1 MYSRLLSL
9 FFIFSLV
16 VVPSSLDAQAQNEK
30 VTYKK
35 ARALQTSTAKKII
48 KVVEALERVNE
59 EGKEDPDFDTVKE
72 ILNELLEKKE
82 NLRSYDRSVMWNYY
96 GYLYFSEERYTD
108 AMQAY
113 RNLLAEPESTIPL
126 RVASLFTLAQ
136 LNFVNEDYEGGI
148 NVLLQWMDEVEVVT
162 AQGWSLLGQAYFQ
175 VGTDKKSESEKLNYY
190 EKALD
195 SMVSAVQ
202 TAEIEEYKPKENW
215 YVLMAACYSELSSRI
230 GKEES
235 LYKQLDIYEILVNLY
250 PKKMYFIQLGGI
262 YGQLNRELD
271 YMITLNAAY
280 QKDLL
285 DKESEYLA
293 LTQLLLLNSNPYW
306 AAKVLE
312 AGRIKKV
319 PVIDEKTKEEK
330 ILPVVRDNEKNL
342 KLLAD
347 AWRMAQEIELAI
359 PIMEKAAK
367 LAKDGQT
374 YIVLG
379 SLYLSEDKLEEAVNA
394 IEQGLKK
401 GKVKNP
407 SQARLTLGQAHFE
420 LQNFEQAKKE
430 FRIAARDDDKKIKKT
445 ANSWIKYTENEEIR
459 VKNIALRRD
468 YIQNQS

>member
-1 MYSRLLSL
+1 
-9 FFIFSLV
+9 
-16 VVPSSLDAQAQNEK
+16 
-30 VTYKK
+30 
-35 ARALQTSTAKKII
+35 
-48 KVVEALERVNE
+48 
-59 EGKEDPDFDTVKE
+59 
-72 ILNELLEKKE
+72 
-82 NLRSYDRSVMWNYY
+82 
-96 GYLYFSEERYTD
+96 
-108 AMQAY
+108 MQAY

-126 RVASLFTLAQ
+126 RVASLYTLAQ
-136 LNFVNEDYEGGI
+136 LNFVNEDYEEGVK
-148 NVLLQWMDEVEVVT
+148 VLLQWMDEVEVIT

-175 VGTDKKSESEKLNYY
+175 LGTDKKSESEKLDYY
-190 EKALD
+190 EKALE
-195 SMVSAVQ
+195 SMLNAVQ
-202 TAEIEEYKPKENW
+202 TAELEEYKPKENW

-293 LTQLLLLNSNPYW
+293 LTQLLLLNNNPYW

-330 ILPVVRDNEKNL
+330 ILPVVKDNEKNL

-359 PIMEKAAK
+359 PIMEKAAR

-374 YIVLG
+374 FIILG
-379 SLYLSEDKLEEAVNA
+379 SLYLSEDKLEEAVDA

-468 YIQNQS
+468 YIQNQG